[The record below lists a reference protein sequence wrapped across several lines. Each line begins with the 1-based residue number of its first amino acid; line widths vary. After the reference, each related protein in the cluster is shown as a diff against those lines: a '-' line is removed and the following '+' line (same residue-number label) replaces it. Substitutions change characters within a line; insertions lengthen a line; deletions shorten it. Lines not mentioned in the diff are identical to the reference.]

1 MLDHRSAACVGAMAG
16 IYRRVLTRIEADPGS
31 VLRDR
36 VSLPAWE
43 KALVAARSLAGV
55 GA

>member
-1 MLDHRSAACVGAMAG
+1 MTG
-16 IYRRVLTRIEADPGS
+16 IYRRILSQIDRDPQQ
-31 VLRDR
+31 VLRRR

-43 KALVAARSLAGV
+43 KAWVAARSLAGA